1 MSKGAAMGRL
11 EGKTAV
17 ITGAAGGIGYA
28 TAEKFLEEGA
38 RVMICDVAEDR
49 LQEAATHLSQKGT
62 VLFQAAD
69 ISDPEAVEQMIRRT
83 AEELGGP
90 HILINNAGITRDAQ
104 LYKMDLE
111 LFRRVIEVNLMGTV
125 TMCKAVI
132 PYMMKQNYG
141 RIVNCSSVSALAGNF
156 GQTNYASSK
165 GAIWSLTRSMGHEL
179 GKYGIT
185 VNAIIPGAIETPM
198 TQAIPEDIRA
208 KKAASF
214 PMRRW
219 GQAREVANA
228 YCFLASE
235 EASYINATSLVVDGG
250 YL

>member
-1 MSKGAAMGRL
+1 MGRL
-11 EGKTAV
+11 EGRTAIV
-17 ITGAAGGIGYA
+17 TGAAGGIGYA
-28 TAEKFLEEGA
+28 VAEKFLEEGA
-38 RVMICDVAEDR
+38 AVMICDVAEEK
-49 LQEAATHLSQKGT
+49 LKAAAEKLSEKGR
-62 VLFQAAD
+62 VIRQAAD
-69 ISDPEAVEQMIRRT
+69 ISDPEAAAALVRRT

-104 LYKMDLE
+104 LYKMDLDQFE
-111 LFRRVIEVNLMGTV
+111 KVIRVNLMGTV
-125 TMCKAVI
+125 VMCKAVI
-132 PYMMKQNYG
+132 PYMMEQKYG
-141 RIVNCSSVSALAGNF
+141 RIVNCSSVAALAGNF
-156 GQTNYASSK
+156 GQTNYAASK

-185 VNAIIPGAIETPM
+185 VNAVIPGAIETPM
-198 TQAIPEDIRA
+198 TQAIPDDIRA

-219 GQAREVANA
+219 GSAREVANA

-235 EASYINATSLVVDGG
+235 EASYVNATSLVVDGG

>member
-1 MSKGAAMGRL
+1 MGRL
-11 EGKTAV
+11 EGRTAIV
-17 ITGAAGGIGYA
+17 TGAAGGIGYA

-38 RVMICDVAEDR
+38 AVMICDVAEEK
-49 LQEAATHLSQKGT
+49 LKAAAEVLAEKGR
-62 VLFQAAD
+62 VLWQAAD
-69 ISDPEAVEQMIRRT
+69 ISDPEAAAALVRRT

-90 HILINNAGITRDAQ
+90 DILINNAGITRDAQ
-104 LYKMDLE
+104 LYKMDLDQFE
-111 LFRRVIEVNLMGTV
+111 KVIKVNLMGTV
-125 TMCKAVI
+125 VMCKAVI
-132 PYMMKQNYG
+132 PYMMERKYG

-156 GQTNYASSK
+156 GQTNYAASK

-185 VNAIIPGAIETPM
+185 VNAVVPGAIETPM
-198 TQAIPEDIRA
+198 TLAIPDDIRA
-208 KKAASF
+208 KKASAF

-219 GQAREVANA
+219 GSAREVANV

-235 EASYINATSLVVDGG
+235 EASYVNATSLVVDGG

>member
-1 MSKGAAMGRL
+1 MGRL
-11 EGKTAV
+11 EGRTAIV
-17 ITGAAGGIGYA
+17 TGAAGGIGLA

-38 RVMICDVAEDR
+38 AVMICDVEEDR
-49 LQEAATHLSQKGT
+49 LKAAAEALSAKGKVLWQK
-62 VLFQAAD
+62 AD
-69 ISDPEAVEQMIRRT
+69 ISDPEEAAALVRRT

-90 HILINNAGITRDAQ
+90 DILINNAGITRDAQ
-104 LYKMDLE
+104 LYKMELE
-111 LFRRVIEVNLMGTV
+111 QFEKVIRVNLIGTV
-125 TMCKAVI
+125 VMCKAVI
-132 PYMMKQNYG
+132 PHMMEHQYG

-185 VNAIIPGAIETPM
+185 VNAVIPGAIETPM
-198 TQAIPEDIRA
+198 TQAIPDDIRA
-208 KKAASF
+208 KKAATF

-219 GQAREVANA
+219 GSAREVANV

-235 EASYINATSLVVDGG
+235 EASYVNATSLVVDGG

>member
-1 MSKGAAMGRL
+1 MGRL
-11 EGKTAV
+11 EGKTAIV
-17 ITGAAGGIGYA
+17 TGAAGGIGYA

-38 RVMICDVAEDR
+38 AVMICDVAEAR
-49 LQEAATHLSQKGT
+49 LSEAAKALSAKGK
-62 VLFQAAD
+62 VIWQAAD
-69 ISDPEAVEQMIRRT
+69 ISDAEAAVALVKRT

-90 HILINNAGITRDAQ
+90 DILINNAGITRDAQ
-104 LYKMDLE
+104 LYKMELE
-111 LFRRVIEVNLMGTV
+111 QFEKVIRINLMGTV
-125 TMCKAVI
+125 VMCKAVI
-132 PYMMKQNYG
+132 PYMMERRYG

-156 GQTNYASSK
+156 GQTNYAASK

-185 VNAIIPGAIETPM
+185 VNAVIPGAIETPM
-198 TQAIPEDIRA
+198 TRAIPDDIRA
-208 KKAASF
+208 KKAQAF

-219 GQAREVANA
+219 GSAREVANA

-235 EASYINATSLVVDGG
+235 EASYINATSLIVDGG